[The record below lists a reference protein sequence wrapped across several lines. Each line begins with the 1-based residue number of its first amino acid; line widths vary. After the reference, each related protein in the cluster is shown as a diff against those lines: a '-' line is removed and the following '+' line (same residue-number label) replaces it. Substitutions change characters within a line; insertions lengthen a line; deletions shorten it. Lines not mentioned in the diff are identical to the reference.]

1 MQKNQNM
8 NMSYQILGK
17 NMPSIGSLVKISIG
31 LIIVAIFS
39 SAFVYAETASVDV
52 GGTSYDVEY
61 TGNGV
66 TVSGIDADPDFI
78 SLVIGVNVSG
88 SPGTLEITFE
98 RSFFDS
104 VFQGNDDDFIVLA
117 DGDEPTYSEIETTTQ
132 SRTLSIELPT
142 GTEEV
147 EIIGSQFGSSVTE
160 PVEEPAV
167 DEPIVE
173 EPVIEDKPVACTLE
187 YAPVCGVD
195 GVTYGNKCQLNAA
208 EIALDYSGECTV
220 ETPTTEKPK
229 TECGVGT
236 ILKDD
241 VCVLDERCGPGT
253 VLTDG
258 VCVAEPTS
266 ETPARGLGTQLVIG
280 LIGSFII
287 AGIIGL
293 VLAIMSKASKSK
305 N

>member
-1 MQKNQNM
+1 
-8 NMSYQILGK
+8 
-17 NMPSIGSLVKISIG
+17 MPSIGSLAKISIG

-66 TVSGIDADPDFI
+66 TVSGIDADPDFV
-78 SLVIGVNVSG
+78 SLVLNVNVSG

-104 VFQGNDDDFIVLA
+104 TFQGDDDDFIVLA
-117 DGDEPTYSEIETTTQ
+117 DGDEPTYSEIETTPQ
-132 SRTLSIELPT
+132 SRTLSIELPA

-147 EIIGSQFGSSVTE
+147 EIIGSQLGSSVTE
-160 PVEEPAV
+160 PIE
-167 DEPIVE
+167 EPIVE
-173 EPVIEDKPVACTLE
+173 DTPVEEPVPTEDKPVACTLE

-208 EIALDYSGECTV
+208 EINLDYSGECTV

-229 TECGVGT
+229 TECGAGT

-305 N
+305 K

>member
-1 MQKNQNM
+1 M
-8 NMSYQILGK
+8 NIQFQRLGK
-17 NMPSIGSLVKISIG
+17 NMPDIGSLAKISIV

-39 SAFVYAETASVDV
+39 SAFVYAETASVIV
-52 GGTSYDVEY
+52 GDTSYDVEY

-66 TVSGIDADPDFI
+66 TVSGIDADPDFV
-78 SLVIGVNVSG
+78 SLIITVNVSG
-88 SPGTLEITFE
+88 SPGTLEITLE
-98 RSFFDS
+98 RSLFDS
-104 VFQGNDDDFIVLA
+104 IYQGDDDDFIVLA
-117 DGDEPTYSEIETTTQ
+117 DGDEPTYSEIETTSQ

-147 EIIGSQFGSSVTE
+147 EIICSVFGSSITE

-173 EPVIEDKPVACTLE
+173 EPVVEDKPVACTLE

-195 GVTYGNKCQLNAA
+195 GVTYGNQCQLNAA
-208 EIALDYSGECTV
+208 EIVLDYSGECTV
-220 ETPTTEKPK
+220 ETPTDEKPK
-229 TECGVGT
+229 TECGSGT

-266 ETPARGLGTQLVIG
+266 EAPARGLGTQLIIG
-280 LIGSFII
+280 LVGSFII
-287 AGIIGL
+287 AGVIGL

>member
-1 MQKNQNM
+1 MQKNQDM
-8 NMSYQILGK
+8 ITQSQRLGK
-17 NMPSIGSLVKISIG
+17 NMPSIGSLAKISIG

-52 GGTSYDVEY
+52 GGTSYDIEY

-66 TVSGIDADPDFI
+66 TISGIVADPDFV
-78 SLVIGVNVSG
+78 SLIINVNVTG

-98 RSFFDS
+98 RGFFDS
-104 VFQGNDDDFIVLA
+104 TFQGDDDDFIVLA
-117 DGDEPTYSEIETTTQ
+117 DGDEPTYSEIETTPQ
-132 SRTLSIELPT
+132 SRTLSVELPA

-147 EIIGSQFGSSVTE
+147 EIIGSVFGSSVTE

-167 DEPIVE
+167 E
-173 EPVIEDKPVACTLE
+173 EPVPTEDKPVACTLE

-208 EIALDYSGECTV
+208 EINLDYLGECIV
-220 ETPTTEKPK
+220 EETPTTEKPK
-229 TECGVGT
+229 TECGAGT
-236 ILKDD
+236 VLKDG

-266 ETPARGLGTQLVIG
+266 ESAPARGLGTQLTVA
-280 LIGSFII
+280 LVGSFII

-293 VLAIMSKASKSK
+293 VLAIMSKASKGK
-305 N
+305 K

>member
-1 MQKNQNM
+1 
-8 NMSYQILGK
+8 
-17 NMPSIGSLVKISIG
+17 MPSMGSLVKISIG

-61 TGNGV
+61 TGTGV
-66 TVSGIDADPDFI
+66 TVSGMESDTDFV
-78 SLVIGVNVSG
+78 SLIINVDVSG
-88 SPGTLEITFE
+88 SPGTLDITFE

-104 VFQGNDDDFIVLA
+104 VYQGDDDDFIVLA
-117 DGDEPTYSEIETTTQ
+117 DGDEPTYSEIETTPQ
-132 SRTLSIELPT
+132 SRTLSIELPA

-160 PVEEPAV
+160 PVEEP
-167 DEPIVE
+167 IE
-173 EPVIEDKPVACTLE
+173 EPVPADDKPVACTLE

-208 EIALDYSGECTV
+208 EVNLDYLGECV
-220 ETPTTEKPK
+220 VEQIPEETPTDETPK

-236 ILKDD
+236 VLKDG

-266 ETPARGLGTQLVIG
+266 EVPTRGLGTQLIIG
-280 LIGSFII
+280 LVGSFII

-305 N
+305 K